1 MLSIMYSTYIRSIR
15 VLFSSFYM
23 AQHYMT
29 MSRSTLIDVSITLLI
44 CLGIITWQ
52 LQPTSTPHIIII
64 DNQHQEQTISPPAI
78 IQFWSIENKPSHRY
92 LQTIRRFTLAHKDI
106 QSILISPSTE
116 DQTTNENFLIS
127 LGIYDKPYTSSYQPQ
142 HIPETILLSTNGNA
156 VILDHPPH
164 YELFMEF
171 FGKEH

>member
-1 MLSIMYSTYIRSIR
+1 MYSTYTRSLR

-23 AQHYMT
+23 AQYSMT
-29 MSRSTLIDVSITLLI
+29 MSRNTLIDISITILLCI
-44 CLGIITWQ
+44 GIITWQ
-52 LQPTSTPHIIII
+52 LQPTPTPHITII
-64 DNQHQEQTISPPAI
+64 DNQNQEQTISPPAI

-92 LQTIRRFTLAHKDI
+92 LQIIRRFTLAHKDI
-106 QSILISPSTE
+106 QTVLISPSTE
-116 DQTTNENFLIS
+116 DQNTNENFLVS

-142 HIPETILLSTNGNA
+142 HIPETILLSTNGTT